1 MKSPISLQGKGFTL
15 IEIVLGIFIIA
26 FISFFIFNI
35 FQNISR
41 VTTSGRLTLQLLSL
55 LQDEM
60 EKVRVLN
67 YEDIGIQGGWPPGV
81 LPREKIVN
89 KKGLEVK
96 INFYVRNI
104 DDPKDGTIT
113 TTPRDTAP
121 ADYKLVEIEGE
132 ILNSPFKI
140 KKQTLSALIAPKT
153 VEATTRNGS
162 MFIQVIDAKGSPVK
176 EARVKV
182 DYLNEPQFTIQDVTD
197 VWGML
202 RLIDIPPGINAY
214 AISVTKEGYSS
225 EKTYKK
231 GQEYPNPLLPHQTVR
246 SGELTTV
253 TFQIDLLSK
262 LKVRTQDIFCRS
274 VPNVSLNLQGLK
286 LINTDPPM
294 PKTDITTTTN
304 ESGEKEL
311 TIEFDS
317 YFLKIND
324 PRYVLGSSL
333 PYLENPF
340 NVQPNMTYSYALT
353 LKSYNPKNLLVSVF
367 DEERNLIEGARVNLF
382 KGNKLI
388 ATQKT
393 GEEIYRD
400 DDWSLGK
407 YSSLSSGIDPETFP
421 GEIRLKDLGG
431 FYSTSTEW
439 LISKEIDFGTSS
451 IIYKKFS
458 WSGNLPPG
466 TSIKF
471 QLASNNDNSTWNFV
485 GPDGTPN
492 TYFETQEFEIPSF
505 LQNKR
510 FLKYKVYMQTSDPLI
525 SPSLDKIKISFTSSC
540 FSLGETLFQNLNP
553 GKYLLEVI
561 KEGYFFYS
569 KDVNISDED
578 FYHEKIILTR

>member
-1 MKSPISLQGKGFTL
+1 MKLPINLQNKGFTL
-15 IEIVLGIFIIA
+15 IEIVLGIFLIA
-26 FISFFIFNI
+26 FVSFFIFNI
-35 FQNISR
+35 FQNINKI
-41 VTTSGRLTLQLLSL
+41 TTSGRLTIQLLSI

-67 YEDIGIQGGWPPGV
+67 YEDIGIQGSWPPGV
-81 LPREKIVN
+81 LPQEKIVSKN
-89 KKGLEVK
+89 GLEVK

-162 MFIQVIDAKGSPVK
+162 MFIQVIDARGNPVK

-182 DYLNEPQFTIQDVTD
+182 DYLDEPQFTIQDVTD
-197 VWGML
+197 IWGIL

-214 AISVTKEGYSS
+214 AIYVTKDGYSS
-225 EKTYKK
+225 EKTYRK
-231 GQEYPNPLLPHQTVR
+231 GEEYPNPVIPHQTVK

-262 LKVRTQDIFCRS
+262 LKIKTQDVFCRKIPS
-274 VPNVSLNLQGLK
+274 ASFNLQGLK
-286 LINTDPPM
+286 FINTDPPI
-294 PKTDITTTTN
+294 PKTNITTTTN
-304 ESGEKEL
+304 EDGEKEL
-311 TIEFDS
+311 TLEFDS

-340 NVQPNMTYSYALT
+340 NVQPNMTYSYVLT
-353 LKSYNPKNLLVSVF
+353 LKNNNPKNLLVSVF
-367 DEERNLIEGARVNLF
+367 DEEENLIEGATINLF
-382 KGNKLI
+382 KGNDLV

-393 GEEIYRD
+393 GEEIYTE
-400 DDWSLGK
+400 DDWSLGR
-407 YSSLSSGIDPETFP
+407 YSSLSPGIDPETFS
-421 GEIRLKDLGG
+421 GEVRLKDFGG

-439 LISKEIDFGTSS
+439 LISQEIDFGTSS
-451 IIYKKFS
+451 INYKKFS
-458 WSGNLPPG
+458 WSGNLPEG

-485 GPDGTPN
+485 GPDGTSN

-505 LQNKR
+505 IQNKR
-510 FLKYKVYMQTSDPLI
+510 FLKYKVYMQTNNPST
-525 SPSLDKIKISFTSSC
+525 SPSLDKIKIIFNSSC

-569 KDVNISDED
+569 NEINISDED